1 MSQRRVLI
9 TGSTGNVGIYLSLF
23 LSRLAVADVL
33 YLGSRDIQKVSTVL
47 HNTRCVALMTGCD
60 VKVLPLECDLLN
72 PESTAELLSQIR
84 PMLIIHSAALLSL
97 YPFFPALRKRQKRMN
112 FIAGFG
118 HTLPKDLGL
127 LWPLMMAVKEVC
139 PNTPVV
145 NLAAP
150 DTAHAMLSKRNLA
163 PTVGAGTIDSTVHGV
178 KLAVASRIDANPL
191 HVDVRL
197 LCHHAIRRFHS
208 NEVPFFIRIYHEQSD
223 ITDHLNP
230 RELIAEAVDVSGVE
244 TISTPVSTNAPIT
257 AASAVETARAILL
270 DTGTVRHG
278 AGAQGVPGGTPVRL
292 TKNDAE
298 IVLPDGIDMNEA
310 IRINQEGMR
319 MTGVESIEEDGTAI
333 FTERERYW
341 LREGMGLSWDAMRL
355 EDAYPMSEELEMAYK
370 RLHKEEAA

>member
-1 MSQRRVLI
+1 
-9 TGSTGNVGIYLSLF
+9 
-23 LSRLAVADVL
+23 
-33 YLGSRDIQKVSTVL
+33 
-47 HNTRCVALMTGCD
+47 
-60 VKVLPLECDLLN
+60 
-72 PESTAELLSQIR
+72 
-84 PMLIIHSAALLSL
+84 
-97 YPFFPALRKRQKRMN
+97 
-112 FIAGFG
+112 
-118 HTLPKDLGL
+118 
-127 LWPLMMAVKEVC
+127 
-139 PNTPVV
+139 
-145 NLAAP
+145 
-150 DTAHAMLSKRNLA
+150 
-163 PTVGAGTIDSTVHGV
+163 
-178 KLAVASRIDANPL
+178 
-191 HVDVRL
+191 
-197 LCHHAIRRFHS
+197 
-208 NEVPFFIRIYHEQSD
+208 VPFFIRIYHEQSD

-370 RLHKEEAA
+370 RLHKEEVA